1 MPALALPSTN
11 DTAYLH
17 SGPDMKIPLIVGVA
31 VLASSVA
38 IGALY
43 VLVKVILRVHHGHIT
58 PVQEGVAH
66 DEKANVDVDLESQA
80 SSKVFEEEEE
90 ADITTT
96 LDVVIIPP
104 TKPMPDLACQPQHYV
119 ALVEVLEAIEMH
131 HEILSE
137 YGGDEPQCDEDEMDV
152 ADVEIAPEEPFP
164 LPFAIPAL
172 ASSPTS
178 EGLISAFKSDVFD
191 DDESSVNDNEE
202 DRVLAA
208 FDLDTEV
215 RCFNVQHT
223 PVIKNNEL
231 LPEPLH
237 AQVELHDLHLTPI
250 TFNDDND
257 DCESSPLPAKVSPPT
272 RPPLVPRQ
280 PRPSTMAAPV
290 TTPIRPSSKV
300 SSATPSSS
308 LRRIPAIKGRPRPTP
323 PPPKHP
329 TPRQRRDENISTP
342 NRPRPPSSMYTP
354 IRPPSSTSTS
364 LTKTPMRSSKHSSTI
379 PPTLLRSSPRFGPA
393 WR

>member
-1 MPALALPSTN
+1 MPALALPSSN
-11 DTAYLH
+11 DAAYLH
-17 SGPDMKIPLIVGVA
+17 SGPDMKIPLIVGIA

-43 VLVKVILRVHHGHIT
+43 LLVKVILRVHHGRIT
-58 PVQEGVAH
+58 PVQEGVAQ
-66 DEKANVDVDLESQA
+66 DEKANVDVDLESQS
-80 SSKVFEEEEE
+80 SSKVFEDEEE

-96 LDVVIIPP
+96 LNAVVIPS
-104 TKPMPDLACQPQHYV
+104 TKPMPDLACQPLHYV
-119 ALVEVLEAIEMH
+119 ALIEVLEAIEMH

-137 YGGDEPQCDEDEMDV
+137 YGGDKPQCDENEMDV

-164 LPFAIPAL
+164 LPFAIPAP

-178 EGLISAFKSDVFD
+178 ESLISAFKSDVFD
-191 DDESSVNDNEE
+191 DDEPGVNDTEE

-215 RCFNVQHT
+215 RCLNVQHT

-237 AQVELHDLHLTPI
+237 AQVEFHDTHLTPI
-250 TFNDDND
+250 TSND
-257 DCESSPLPAKVSPPT
+257 DCESSPLPAKVSPPI
-272 RPPLVPRQ
+272 RPPLVPHQ
-280 PRPSTMAAPV
+280 PRPTTMAAPV

-342 NRPRPPSSMYTP
+342 NRPRLPSSMYTP
-354 IRPPSSTSTS
+354 IRPPSSTTTS

-379 PPTLLRSSPRFGPA
+379 PPTSAPRFGPA